1 MGCTLEIP
9 ALGVGALRQEDGDF
23 EASLSYIMRSK
34 RDRDRDEDTQRK
46 MDKSSLNLRNLS
58 GLEITM

>member
-1 MGCTLEIP
+1 MGCTPEIP

-23 EASLSYIMRSK
+23 EASVSYIMRSK
-34 RDRDRDEDTQRK
+34 RDRDEDTQRK

-58 GLEITM
+58 GLEVTM